1 VEDAGGGGAVV
12 AGACSA
18 GREGYPFRS
27 CGGYDMVIGKERKK
41 ADGRSDALIEIKKKS
56 SSC

>member
-1 VEDAGGGGAVV
+1 VDDAGGGADVG
-12 AGACSA
+12 GACSA

-27 CGGYDMVIGKERKK
+27 CGGYDMVIGKERKR
-41 ADGRSDALIEIKKKS
+41 ADGRIDALIEIKKKS